1 MSTMFDRAFQSLP
14 EKPSE
19 IAKEVYR
26 ERQKRLL
33 SQLDI
38 DDLVIISSLPEATEA
53 MMFTIHIDLQAICS
67 ISVAGLILMRH

>member
-1 MSTMFDRAFQSLP
+1 MFDRAFQSLP

-38 DDLVIISSLPEATEA
+38 DDLVIISSLPETTFSNDVHYPYRSSSD
-53 MMFTIHIDLQAICS
+53 MLYLSGWTDS
-67 ISVAGLILMRH
+67 